1 MNTTYTVPTY
11 EQLSAEYMRLGN
23 DPLSLSRKA
32 MLAIRMNNRL
42 KLIGTKE
49 DYARD

>member
-11 EQLSAEYMRLGN
+11 EQMNAEYMTLGT
-23 DPLSLSRKA
+23 DPVSLSRKA
-32 MLAIRMNNRL
+32 MLAISMNKYL
-42 KLIGTKE
+42 KTTKE